1 MVRTLRQLISM
12 RAAINANVFLYY
24 LSRLWII
31 GKKIPESVYG
41 KKELKQIVAVFT
53 MIMGQLTK
61 LAGKILYMMIFI
73 ILPIVLLDQKMPD
86 GTEFDSM
93 VSIVFFLNCI
103 LGGTDSA
110 VFKVTREKYTCLI
123 YMKMDPLNYV
133 RSYLLYVYV
142 PFFVYFLPC
151 FLVCAWLFHAPLYK
165 GALLWF
171 VLMMF
176 RAMAEALHVVLY
188 DKKEFFL
195 CRSTKISWIMIL
207 LCVPAAYG
215 PLASGIVPVPA
226 SILLHPAV
234 LLVLLIL
241 GAGSLWYVLKGY
253 TGYRMKMHRTID
265 PKWITSELMKSS
277 GNQSAAKEV
286 GMKEKDLQIDHTK
299 DLRKQGLTG
308 YAYFNA
314 LFFARHRRQL
324 IRPVYYRLAII
335 FVLFV
340 CMVGL
345 RVANPAVAAY
355 ICRQITSMLPLL
367 VFIMYA
373 VTVAEKACKAMFYNC
388 DKSMLK
394 FGFYRNPEVILKNF
408 KIRLIR
414 ISVYNLIVGAAISA
428 AAIVL
433 RAICG
438 LAPLDPETVLFA
450 AAVLM
455 LSVFFTVHHLFM
467 YYVFQP
473 YSEEMN
479 IKNPFFRAINLA
491 MYVISYICLQVQ
503 TGGLAFTAG
512 VLIVTV
518 AYTVIALV
526 LVYRYAPKTFRV
538 K

>member
-53 MIMGQLTK
+53 MIIGQLTK

-253 TGYRMKMHRTID
+253 KGYRMKMHRTID
-265 PKWITSELMKSS
+265 PKWITSELMKSA

-335 FVLFV
+335 FVLFA

-438 LAPLDPETVLFA
+438 LAPLNPETVLFA